1 MNIQEVNQ
9 ILGSCSEFYTQ
20 QTRRLLN
27 LGLDVRERAV
37 SHLAYRTETLA
48 EYLEIRQQL
57 EPFCSANVENVWGGR
72 PISKLLLQTP
82 LPLAPDSVTRLI
94 ELIPPPHPDIYQSV
108 YKLGLEHV
116 GIVIGETF
124 ADFGK
129 AYSHLLTGQQD
140 QNESD
145 PEGNTYSFRQP
156 YFITFS
162 DDTAVKFYQISL
174 QDICIREG
182 RKFDGFYHTI
192 E

>member
-82 LPLAPDSVTRLI
+82 LALAPDSVTRLI
-94 ELIPPPHPDIYQSV
+94 ELIPPPHPDI
-108 YKLGLEHV
+108 
-116 GIVIGETF
+116 
-124 ADFGK
+124 
-129 AYSHLLTGQQD
+129 
-140 QNESD
+140 
-145 PEGNTYSFRQP
+145 
-156 YFITFS
+156 
-162 DDTAVKFYQISL
+162 
-174 QDICIREG
+174 
-182 RKFDGFYHTI
+182 
-192 E
+192 